1 MRRYE
6 SSLKTTKTSNSR
18 YVILDQETD
27 DIVKR
32 QISKNSKYIF
42 GDDKPLPLSRI
53 TDHYKKD
60 LELAGLPDN
69 TIHSL
74 RHSNVSLLWSMGVP
88 VPEISKRIGHSSPK
102 TTMDTYS
109 HIFDI
114 DQEKSVNALNS
125 LNIKMKDR

>member
-1 MRRYE
+1 MAFD
-6 SSLKTTKTSNSR
+6 TQT
-18 YVILDQETD
+18 
-27 DIVKR
+27 
-32 QISKNSKYIF
+32 IF

-125 LNIKMKDR
+125 LNVKMKDR